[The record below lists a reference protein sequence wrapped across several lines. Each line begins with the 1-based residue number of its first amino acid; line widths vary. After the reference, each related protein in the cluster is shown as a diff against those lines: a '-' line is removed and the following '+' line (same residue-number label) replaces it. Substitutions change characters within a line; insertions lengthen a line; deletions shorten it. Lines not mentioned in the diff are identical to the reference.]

1 MLHLS
6 SEKLRTGLVGCQ
18 TTIADTFQSLG
29 IEVGLLRNDLGSD
42 PGLTDVPLRS
52 A

>member
-6 SEKLRTGLVGCQ
+6 SEKLRIGLVGCQ

-29 IEVGLLRNDLGSD
+29 IEVGLLRNDLGWD